1 MLAMVAHIEFEAND
15 RREAFE
21 IRRIAK
27 CKVDTSWKNLT
38 DKAEI
43 ELPRNIK
50 LPLLKNGKIADIKQ
64 WIRRGD
70 IVRIRLGYNSIYH
83 DEFTGFVTDVESD
96 IPVKIKCEDFMWKL
110 KQVTAKYASKQ
121 TNVSTLLNSII
132 PTDLGITIDAADAT
146 IGAFRTKK
154 GENVAQVLTRLK
166 DKGIYSYF
174 KGTTLVSGKI
184 YLDDDIQVDYD
195 FSQNIINNKLKYRIS
210 DDVKIKVTATS
221 TLNNGTKLQ
230 VSVGDKDGQEQRL
243 SYFNISDTK
252 ELEKK
257 ATEDLKR
264 IKVDG
269 YEGSFQ
275 TFGIPFISH
284 GYTAGLVDKDYPERA
299 GKYKVEQV
307 ITTFSDSGYRRQ
319 VKIDRQA

>member
-1 MLAMVAHIEFEAND
+1 MKLILIMLAMVAHIEFEAND

-38 DKAEI
+38 DKAEF

-50 LPLLKNGKIADIKQ
+50 LPTLTTGEPSGIKQ

-70 IVRIRLGYNSIYH
+70 KVRVKLGYNNTYH
-83 DEFTGFVTDVESD
+83 DEFTGFVTDVEAD

-110 KQVTAKYASKQ
+110 KQVTAKYASKR
-121 TNVSTLLNSII
+121 TNISDLLTAIV

-154 GENVAQVLTRLK
+154 GENVTQVLTRLK
-166 DKGIYSYF
+166 NMGIYSYF
-174 KGTTLVSGKI
+174 KGNTLVSGKV
-184 YLDDDIQVDYD
+184 YTDDDDQTVAYD
-195 FSQNIINNKLKYRIS
+195 FSQNVISNRLRYRVS

-221 TLNNGTKLQ
+221 TLSDGNKLQ
-230 VSVGDKDGQEQRL
+230 VSVGDTDGQEQRL
-243 SYFNISDTK
+243 SYFNITDKS
-252 ELEKK
+252 ELAKLAE
-257 ATEDLKR
+257 EDLNR
-264 IKVDG
+264 LKVDG

-275 TFGIPFISH
+275 TFGIPFVAH
-284 GYTAGLVDKDYPERA
+284 GC
-299 GKYKVEQV
+299 Q
-307 ITTFSDSGYRRQ
+307 F
-319 VKIDRQA
+319 